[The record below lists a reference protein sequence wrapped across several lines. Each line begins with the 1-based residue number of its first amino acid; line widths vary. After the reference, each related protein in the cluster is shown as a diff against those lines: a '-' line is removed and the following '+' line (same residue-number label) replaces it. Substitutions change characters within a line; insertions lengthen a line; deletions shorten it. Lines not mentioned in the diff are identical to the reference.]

1 MANSETI
8 KNININNI
16 RNILD
21 SNKSMTKSDI
31 ARYTGLSFPTV
42 SNTIEY
48 LLEKGEVI
56 DCGLKDSSGGRC
68 AKNYSLNPMYLV
80 SLSLYLEGFEIYW
93 FITDNCGNK
102 IQDGRENC
110 KNKILKCIED
120 IIISMKLNYSQ
131 LASIMIGIASNIN
144 SGKITSHMEYEELYD
159 IDVIK
164 YLKDKYEI
172 PINIENDMKVAA
184 RGYWARHENKDIQ
197 AVASIYMGK
206 NGMGSNMVID
216 GKIWSGTSNFAG
228 EIYYLPVNGD
238 SKKYPMY
245 EFNDIDINIVQYY
258 GKIIQSYIALINPNL
273 IVLYNNSYII
283 DKLEEIKFYCKCRIP
298 ENAMPKIIISDEFIE
313 DYEYGLSKMANE
325 LID

>member
-1 MANSETI
+1 MANSVTI
-8 KNININNI
+8 KNININSI
-16 RNILD
+16 RNILN

-93 FITDNCGNK
+93 FITDHCGNK
-102 IQDGRENC
+102 IQDGRGNC

-131 LASIMIGIASNIN
+131 L
-144 SGKITSHMEYEELYD
+144 
-159 IDVIK
+159 
-164 YLKDKYEI
+164 
-172 PINIENDMKVAA
+172 
-184 RGYWARHENKDIQ
+184 
-197 AVASIYMGK
+197 ASIYMGK

-228 EIYYLPVNGD
+228 EIHYLPISGD

-273 IVLYNNSYII
+273 IVLYSNSYII
-283 DKLEEIKFYCKCRIP
+283 DKLEEFKFYCKCRIP

>member
-1 MANSETI
+1 MANSGTI
-8 KNININNI
+8 KNININSI

-93 FITDNCGNK
+93 FITDHCGNK
-102 IQDGRENC
+102 IQDGRKNC

-120 IIISMKLNYSQ
+120 TIISMKLNYSQ

-172 PINIENDMKVAA
+172 PINVENDMKVAA

-206 NGMGSNMVID
+206 MEWDLIWLLTVRYGVGHLILLVKYTIFQLTVIV
-216 GKIWSGTSNFAG
+216 KNTLCMNLMILTL
-228 EIYYLPVNGD
+228 IL
-238 SKKYPMY
+238 
-245 EFNDIDINIVQYY
+245 FNI
-258 GKIIQSYIALINPNL
+258 
-273 IVLYNNSYII
+273 
-283 DKLEEIKFYCKCRIP
+283 
-298 ENAMPKIIISDEFIE
+298 
-313 DYEYGLSKMANE
+313 MAK
-325 LID
+325 